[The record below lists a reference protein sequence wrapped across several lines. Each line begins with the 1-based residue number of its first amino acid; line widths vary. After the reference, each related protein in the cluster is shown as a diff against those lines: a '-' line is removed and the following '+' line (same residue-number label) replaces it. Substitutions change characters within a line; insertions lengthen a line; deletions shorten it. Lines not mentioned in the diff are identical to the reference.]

1 VRTLI
6 FLFLFLLIPVSS
18 YSETIEKIE
27 IYGLKWTKEKFV
39 RRELLF
45 KEGDEF
51 SEEKLKKSIR
61 NLLNTHLFYRI
72 VPEINKKN
80 EKVTVKLKIK
90 ERFPIVP
97 IPKFRI
103 KTDESFRTGV
113 EVRDYNLRGMGHH
126 LFVGYTRWF
135 KNENGERNA
144 YLYSKFYR
152 VLEDKVDIG
161 AGVNFYES
169 HNNNFVKD
177 GTVIGKYDL
186 KILRTNF
193 YLTKYLDA
201 EKIHRITA
209 GLRPEFIRYSDW
221 IRDIDEYYVDFS
233 YTIDKTTDMV
243 YYTKGSFFY
252 VYAELAEPTL
262 SSVFTGRLI
271 ASYSNSIR
279 RREVD
284 TITYGISAGTKVG
297 YSGNG
302 FILNA
307 GIPGYTSEKV
317 GGKRFLS
324 FNISYRMAVIG
335 RSVFLK
341 PTIAGG
347 DAFSSKPDD
356 LLLSPGMEIEAFWAK
371 LVDGIIRFRIF
382 KGIGNGS
389 DTQTSL
395 KFGFRW

>member
-1 VRTLI
+1 MISVN
-6 FLFLFLLIPVSS
+6 S

-27 IYGLKWTKEKFV
+27 ICGLKWTKEKFV

-61 NLLNTHLFYRI
+61 NLLNTHLFYKI
-72 VPEINKKN
+72 IPEIDKKD

-103 KTDESFRTGV
+103 KTDESFRAGV
-113 EVRDYNLRGMGHH
+113 EVRDYNFRGMGHH

-135 KNENGERNA
+135 RNENRERNG

-152 VLEDKVDIG
+152 VLEDKIDIG
-161 AGVNFYES
+161 AGVNFFES
-169 HNNNFVKD
+169 RNNDFVKD
-177 GTVIGKYDL
+177 GTTVGKYDL

-201 EKIHRITA
+201 EKIHKVTV

-221 IRDIDEYYVDFS
+221 ISDVDEYYLSFG
-233 YTIDKTTDMV
+233 YTVDKTTDMV
-243 YYTKGSFFY
+243 YYTKGSLFY
-252 VYAELAEPTL
+252 VYTELAQPTL

-271 ASYSNSIR
+271 ASYSNSVR
-279 RREVD
+279 KREID

-297 YSGNG
+297 YSGDG

-307 GIPGYTSEKV
+307 GIPGYTSEKTE
-317 GGKRFLS
+317 GKRFLS
-324 FNISYRMAVIG
+324 FNISYRMAVVDK
-335 RSVFLK
+335 SVFLK

-356 LLLSPGMEIEAFWAK
+356 FLLSPGIEVEAFWAK
-371 LVDGIIRFRIF
+371 LVDGIIRFKIF